1 MKWRVY
7 TAERGMLLDGEQASE
22 IARAPGGERRAARG
36 EKKEWARAGVGL
48 LARFESGGAQADLV
62 EAVSKPQRR
71 SRVPRASAA
80 PLPAGAPRSVPL

>member
-1 MKWRVY
+1 MKWRLY

-22 IARAPGGERRAARG
+22 IGRAPGGEREG
-36 EKKEWARAGVGL
+36 EKGVGL
-48 LARFESGGAQADLV
+48 CRGRLAWFESARAQADLV
-62 EAVSKPQRR
+62 EAASKPQRR